1 MAVSAIPTASTNAR
15 NTDFAVI
22 VPAQIRLDAGS
33 PAHNHPLEGPPAIIE
48 ALRKGVQ
55 LGFASLPE
63 QWDVLG
69 YLHLSASVL
78 SQKLADKVFPFRVA
92 VPQPR
97 QGSRKAG

>member
-1 MAVSAIPTASTNAR
+1 M
-15 NTDFAVI
+15 
-22 VPAQIRLDAGS
+22 
-33 PAHNHPLEGPPAIIE
+33 
-48 ALRKGVQ
+48 GVQ

-63 QWDVLG
+63 QCYALG
-69 YLHLSASVL
+69 YFPLGASVL